1 MSQIVKFVSMPSH
14 LNEQDKLYT
23 ITTNICPVLTN
34 TDLKILKSSKYSIL
48 IVYINIKYLL
58 YVHYPFKIKPFW
70 PWLNLG
76 LFLVSTGMRWDG
88 TLCPWLHLSIAGLL
102 FKSFLKASCF
112 TELCRWKGSSNTL
125 PPKPNAHSLPF
136 MPHCLA
142 LYCIVKP
149 RGNYNTWLYFFFFLW
164 SRTSQTIHSSKHGCM
179 HTHSPLFL
187 AAQHFSKPRACGV
200 ENCTKKMDFMDVS

>member
-1 MSQIVKFVSMPSH
+1 M
-14 LNEQDKLYT
+14 
-23 ITTNICPVLTN
+23 
-34 TDLKILKSSKYSIL
+34 LKSSKYSIL

-70 PWLNLG
+70 LWLNLG

-125 PPKPNAHSLPF
+125 PPKPNALSLPF

-149 RGNYNTWLYFFFFLW
+149 RGNYNTWLYFFFSFFFCGQEQVVKQSTLPNMVVCTHTVLYFSQPSISQNQEPVALKTVRRKWTLW
-164 SRTSQTIHSSKHGCM
+164 MFPNWLSWLI
-179 HTHSPLFL
+179 
-187 AAQHFSKPRACGV
+187 
-200 ENCTKKMDFMDVS
+200 